1 MPRGC
6 SDNWVVKPLY
16 DLLRLPCLCFCVYT
30 FSVCLFFFVCMFSV
44 LCLVFLLLYVLL
56 FVLTFPLFIFYNSIW
71 VFFSSVCLYFHF
83 YFCIS
88 FCAFW
93 FLCFCLSVFIYLFVC
108 NFRQY
113 FLKDRC
119 VLHSACWCACC
130 LRKINFYFKFFC
142 SERTRGYCVLYW
154 N

>member
-1 MPRGC
+1 MIC
-6 SDNWVVKPLY
+6 YVCLSLSS
-16 DLLRLPCLCFCVYT
+16 LSLFLRLFFLCLFVCLCLFVFRT
-30 FSVCLFFFVCMFSV
+30 LSSFSFTVCSFVC
-44 LCLVFLLLYVLL
+44 
-56 FVLTFPLFIFYNSIW
+56 LTFPFFISYNSIW
-71 VFFSSVCLYFHF
+71 VFFCSVCLYFHF

-130 LRKINFYFKFFC
+130 LRKINFYFKFFLFREDAC
-142 SERTRGYCVLYW
+142 FIAGADKLYAL
-154 N
+154 